1 MNNIFDYA
9 ILSIFRYGSK
19 NISITIIFGILVFLL
34 SSCLFITQAIKG
46 EYNAISKDL
55 PDILVQSYYGEK
67 SHFIDESY
75 VDKFYEIPSVKAVS
89 PRIWGQYYFQKEKV
103 YSEIFNKDKNI
114 TLFDRFFLEND
125 KAYFTIFGILPYQKN
140 FIKELDNTDF
150 SDKNENFMLIST
162 SIREFI
168 KIYENAFKFVP
179 FFTPKNELIK
189 LIPNGNFSSQSSLLN
204 SDFIA
209 MSEENARKILG
220 IKNGFYSDIVLE
232 ISNKNEVNFIAE
244 KIRLNYPDLRVLTKD
259 EIIKKYKFL
268 YDYKSGFFLMLL
280 AILALTFIVIL
291 YDKASGLRSEEKR
304 EIGILRA
311 IGWDISDIIKFKIYE
326 SLILSVLAFFIA
338 ITLAIFYVF
347 ILQAPILSDI
357 FMGYTHLKPKFDLSF
372 TLDFKILTMLFLLSV
387 PLYISATIIPSF
399 KAASSDEMEIL
410 R

>member
-162 SIREFI
+162 SVREFV

-209 MSEENARKILG
+209 MNEENARKILG